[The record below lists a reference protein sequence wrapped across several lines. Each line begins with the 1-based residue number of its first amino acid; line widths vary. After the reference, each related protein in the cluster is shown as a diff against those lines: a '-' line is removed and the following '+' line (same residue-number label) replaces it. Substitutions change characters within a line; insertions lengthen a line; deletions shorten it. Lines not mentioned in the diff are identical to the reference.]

1 MRTHRGHTPLPARLG
16 WASVGPGPGLSA
28 LSTHGRCPWPPQ
40 PARGWSQ
47 AGCGRTGHGCTGR
60 SEVRE
65 ASPSP
70 EWPRLLMV
78 TGRRGAWT
86 EEPRGAWLWPPPT
99 SIPDQPPWS
108 WRLLL
113 AAFSTARHVG
123 TRPERRRP
131 QPPPRSTCCPR
142 CVPGAASRSTPPQ
155 LSQVQPPP
163 AARSEPP
170 PVPCRPAS
178 TSSLALQSCTLR
190 PAGPPCGNCSDV
202 A

>member
-1 MRTHRGHTPLPARLG
+1 M
-16 WASVGPGPGLSA
+16 
-28 LSTHGRCPWPPQ
+28 
-40 PARGWSQ
+40 
-47 AGCGRTGHGCTGR
+47 
-60 SEVRE
+60 
-65 ASPSP
+65 
-70 EWPRLLMV
+70 
-78 TGRRGAWT
+78 
-86 EEPRGAWLWPPPT
+86 EELRGAWLWPPPT

-113 AAFSTARHVG
+113 TAFSTARHVG

-142 CVPGAASRSTPPQ
+142 CVPGAALRSTPPQ